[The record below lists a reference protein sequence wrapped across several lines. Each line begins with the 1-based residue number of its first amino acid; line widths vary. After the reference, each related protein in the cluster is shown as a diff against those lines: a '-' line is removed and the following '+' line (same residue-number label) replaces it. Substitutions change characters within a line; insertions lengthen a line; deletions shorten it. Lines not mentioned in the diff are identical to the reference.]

1 MNFDN
6 LFVLDLA
13 NNHQGDLN
21 HAKKIISDFSR
32 AIKKFEIKATI
43 KFQFRQLS
51 SFIHPEHESLP
62 INKHINRFQE
72 TELSLDDYKILFEFI
87 KSKDLLTCCTPFDE
101 ESVKI
106 IKEMDFDVVKI
117 ASCCAKDWPLIEEVA
132 KMNKPVIFST
142 GGLKIN
148 NIDDLVSFFD
158 HKGVEYAIMHCV
170 SIYPTPIDKLNLN
183 FIETLKKRYPNK
195 VVGWSTHEHPS
206 NVDIVKIAYA
216 KGARMFERH
225 IGQETREY
233 KLNTYSSNIKDF
245 ENWLNSYSETVKI
258 CGSFDKTVIPTEEKQ
273 GINSLLRGV
282 YVKEKIKKN
291 DLLSHKNIFYSM
303 PYLEGQ
309 LSSGNFRNGIKVI
322 KTLDKNQPI
331 MNDDIKKPREP
342 EIKIIKN
349 SIHEIKA
356 MLHKSK
362 IYLNSDFEVE
372 YSHHYGYKNFRKT
385 GAVIINCINRSYC
398 KKLIVML
405 PGQSHPAHFHERKE
419 ETFQILSGDLDLYLD
434 GNHKN
439 LVNGDICLVQP
450 GVWHSFSSKNGCI
463 FEEISSTHYNNDS
476 FYKDKKI
483 NEMKREDRKTI
494 VENWGRFQI

>member
-132 KMNKPVIFST
+132 KINKPVIFST

-170 SIYPTPIDKLNLN
+170 SIYPTPIDKLNL
-183 FIETLKKRYPNK
+183 
-195 VVGWSTHEHPS
+195 
-206 NVDIVKIAYA
+206 
-216 KGARMFERH
+216 
-225 IGQETREY
+225 
-233 KLNTYSSNIKDF
+233 TYEII
-245 ENWLNSYSETVKI
+245 W
-258 CGSFDKTVIPTEEKQ
+258 
-273 GINSLLRGV
+273 
-282 YVKEKIKKN
+282 IKKN
-291 DLLSHKNIFYSM
+291 S
-303 PYLEGQ
+303 
-309 LSSGNFRNGIKVI
+309 
-322 KTLDKNQPI
+322 
-331 MNDDIKKPREP
+331 
-342 EIKIIKN
+342 
-349 SIHEIKA
+349 
-356 MLHKSK
+356 
-362 IYLNSDFEVE
+362 
-372 YSHHYGYKNFRKT
+372 
-385 GAVIINCINRSYC
+385 
-398 KKLIVML
+398 
-405 PGQSHPAHFHERKE
+405 
-419 ETFQILSGDLDLYLD
+419 
-434 GNHKN
+434 
-439 LVNGDICLVQP
+439 
-450 GVWHSFSSKNGCI
+450 
-463 FEEISSTHYNNDS
+463 
-476 FYKDKKI
+476 
-483 NEMKREDRKTI
+483 
-494 VENWGRFQI
+494 

>member
-1 MNFDN
+1 
-6 LFVLDLA
+6 
-13 NNHQGDLN
+13 
-21 HAKKIISDFSR
+21 
-32 AIKKFEIKATI
+32 
-43 KFQFRQLS
+43 
-51 SFIHPEHESLP
+51 
-62 INKHINRFQE
+62 
-72 TELSLDDYKILFEFI
+72 
-87 KSKDLLTCCTPFDE
+87 
-101 ESVKI
+101 
-106 IKEMDFDVVKI
+106 
-117 ASCCAKDWPLIEEVA
+117 
-132 KMNKPVIFST
+132 
-142 GGLKIN
+142 
-148 NIDDLVSFFD
+148 
-158 HKGVEYAIMHCV
+158 
-170 SIYPTPIDKLNLN
+170 
-183 FIETLKKRYPNK
+183 
-195 VVGWSTHEHPS
+195 
-206 NVDIVKIAYA
+206 
-216 KGARMFERH
+216 MFERH